1 MCDICDLTVTYDSIL
16 LKELLHDYLLT
27 LVWSLK
33 KKSSILRLSLNK
45 PKLYSAQTWL

>member
-1 MCDICDLTVTYDSIL
+1 MNMCDICDLTVTYDSIL

-33 KKSSILRLSLNK
+33 KKKVQFSGS
-45 PKLYSAQTWL
+45 P

>member
-33 KKSSILRLSLNK
+33 KKKVQFSGS
-45 PKLYSAQTWL
+45 P